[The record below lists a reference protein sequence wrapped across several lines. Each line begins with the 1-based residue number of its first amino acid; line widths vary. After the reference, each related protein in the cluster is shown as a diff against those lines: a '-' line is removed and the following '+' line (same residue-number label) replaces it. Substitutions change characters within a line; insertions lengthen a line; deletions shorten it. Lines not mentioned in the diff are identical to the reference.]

1 MMLNLPLKKKRLNVS
16 FSYSVTSSVILTIIV
31 LICWVLFFSA
41 LKAYLGE
48 ESYSQKKDL
57 CQQKIKDGE
66 KLEKPLRATKA
77 ILKVISAE
85 KETTEESLKVRRI
98 KVLYTR

>member
-1 MMLNLPLKKKRLNVS
+1 MLNLPLKKKRLNVS
-16 FSYSVTSSVILTIIV
+16 FSYSVTSSVILTIV
-31 LICWVLFFSA
+31 LICWVLFFFSA

-48 ESYSQKKDL
+48 ESYSKIKDF
-57 CQQKIKDGE
+57 CQQKIEDGE

>member
-1 MMLNLPLKKKRLNVS
+1 MLNLPLKKKRLNVS

-48 ESYSQKKDL
+48 ESYSKKKDF
-57 CQQKIKDGE
+57 CQQKIEDGE

>member
-1 MMLNLPLKKKRLNVS
+1 
-16 FSYSVTSSVILTIIV
+16 
-31 LICWVLFFSA
+31 

-48 ESYSQKKDL
+48 ESYSKKKDF
-57 CQQKIKDGE
+57 CQQKIEDGE